1 MYLVTNLAPKL
12 LLIYDKYHMIGA
24 ISHILEYYF
33 LMITSSVVV
42 TAFHYEISLTEVR
55 WCLFKKKILWCCMS
69 TIRNEISSDPIF
81 QFIRRSR
88 ENKSLYN
95 NLSFSVWELSCK

>member
-12 LLIYDKYHMIGA
+12 LLIYDKSHMIGA

-42 TAFHYEISLTEVR
+42 TAFHYEICLTEVR
-55 WCLFKKKILWCCMS
+55 WCLFKKNLMVLHVYNQKRNIFRPYLSVYQKI
-69 TIRNEISSDPIF
+69 T
-81 QFIRRSR
+81 R
-88 ENKSLYN
+88 E
-95 NLSFSVWELSCK
+95 